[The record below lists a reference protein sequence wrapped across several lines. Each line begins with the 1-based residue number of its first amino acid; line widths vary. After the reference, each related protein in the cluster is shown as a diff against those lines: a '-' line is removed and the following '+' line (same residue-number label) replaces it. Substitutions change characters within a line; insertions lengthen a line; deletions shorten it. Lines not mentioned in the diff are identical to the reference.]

1 MMDDGVSISLRWGLL
16 LALGLLLASSGAST
30 TLPVILLALGG
41 LWNASLTF
49 FWLRGTQWGAQK
61 RVSLLVDLAFSFALF
76 FFSRTLLGPLVW
88 AGLLPVLS
96 AAWSFGLGAG
106 LLSALAMSIGFAM
119 MAAIDLPI
127 AQIPLRMAGPALA
140 FFLAGAVT
148 GLVKQQWQLG
158 LKEGGEL
165 EQSYQAD
172 LERRERQ
179 RVKAL
184 YKVTAALN
192 STLNME
198 QVMDLALDLGI
209 SALDEP
215 GQASTRAVG
224 GILLFHEGGL
234 RLAAARRLA
243 ARDLGQV
250 LPGQQ
255 GALAELLRHGEAR
268 VIFQPS
274 KDAELNCISSLQNCQ
289 SLYCMP
295 LSFGLDLFGVMF
307 FGHPQEEF
315 FDEERRDLVDVVAR
329 QVIVALQNAQ
339 LYEAVNE
346 EKERILEIQDQ
357 VLTQLAR
364 NLHNGPIQSVA
375 AIAMRVNLARRLL
388 NNDATAA
395 GEELYKLE
403 DLARRTTKE
412 IRHMLFTLKPQALES
427 SGLAAAL
434 KDLASQIQ
442 ESYEQQVGI
451 EADPAAAQGMD
462 LNRQGV
468 LFYIAAEA
476 LNNARKHAQ
485 AKNIQ
490 VKLSRPERD
499 IVLLEVQ
506 DDGVGFDVAEAEA
519 KGKEADHL
527 GLRMMRQ
534 RAELINGVMRLD
546 SQKGDGTK
554 LRVWAPLGEKAAQRL
569 RQGK

>member
-1 MMDDGVSISLRWGLL
+1 MDDGVSISLRWGLL

-30 TLPVILLALGG
+30 TSPIILLALGG
-41 LWNASLTF
+41 LWNALLTIL
-49 FWLRGTQWGAQK
+49 WLRGTQWGAQK
-61 RVSLLVDLAFSFALF
+61 KASLLADLGLSFALF
-76 FFSRTLLGPLVW
+76 FFSGTLLGPLVW

-96 AAWSFGLGAG
+96 AAWGFGLGAG
-106 LLSALAMSIGFAM
+106 LLSALAMSIGFAL
-119 MAAIDLPI
+119 MAAIDLPL
-127 AQIPLRMAGPALA
+127 AQIPLRMAGPTLA
-140 FFLAGAVT
+140 FLWGGVVT
-148 GLVKQQWQLG
+148 GFIKQQWQLVIQ
-158 LKEGGEL
+158 EGGEL
-165 EQSYQAD
+165 EQTRQAD
-172 LERRERQ
+172 LERRERR

-184 YKVTAALN
+184 YAVTATLN

-209 SALDEP
+209 GALEEP
-215 GQASTRAVG
+215 EQASPRAVG

-243 ARDLGQV
+243 ARDLSQV

-274 KDAELNCISSLQNCQ
+274 KDAELSSISSLQNCQ

-295 LSFGLDLFGVMF
+295 LRFGLDLFGVMF
-307 FGHPQEEF
+307 FGHSQEEF

-388 NNDATAA
+388 SKDAAAA

-412 IRHMLFTLKPQALES
+412 IRHMLFTLKPQALET

-442 ESYEQQVGI
+442 EGYEQQVGI

-462 LNRQGV
+462 LSRQGV
-468 LFYIAAEA
+468 LFYIAVEA
-476 LNNARKHAQ
+476 LNNARMHAQ

-490 VKLSRPERD
+490 VKLSRPERE

-506 DDGVGFDVAEAEA
+506 DDGVGFDVAEAETR
-519 KGKEADHL
+519 GKEEDHL

-554 LRVWAPLGEKAAQRL
+554 LRVWAPLSEEAGERL